1 MSDTAH
7 TPETGALIV
16 LTRLDSNRVPG
27 KGLIDLGGR
36 PLLGRVLDRLRR
48 CAVLDRI
55 IVATT
60 DRPGDDP
67 IADFAADEGIPVFR
81 GSAED
86 VAIRIYEAAAAA
98 GLTWFVRICGDSP
111 FVAPEVIDRVAETF
125 LVAQPDICTNVH
137 PRTFPIGCSAEAVGM
152 DAMERLLGETK
163 APEHR
168 EHVTAWFYENADA
181 VRLVNVAAPDARYD
195 GTSIAV
201 DWPEEVE
208 MGRWILTRLDT
219 PAEAPLD
226 LIVDHARAWWARA
239 ERGTRASGDRREPV
253 QKGRQAQAPA
263 ATTQPSQPVRQR
275 HNNAVL
281 PGAVGSQEAHHRDQ
295 KHRT

>member
-1 MSDTAH
+1 MLTGPDLISSMSDTAP

-16 LTRLDSNRVPG
+16 LTRLDSSRVPG
-27 KGLIDLGGR
+27 KGLVDLGGR

-48 CAVLDRI
+48 CQVLSRI

-60 DRPGDDP
+60 DRPVDDP
-67 IADFAADEGIPVFR
+67 VAAFAADEGTPVYR
-81 GSAED
+81 GNTED
-86 VAIRIYEAAAAA
+86 VALRIYEAAAAA

-111 FVAPEVIDRVAETF
+111 FVAPEVVDQVAQTF
-125 LVAQPDICTNVH
+125 LAEQPDICTNVH

-208 MGRWILTRLDT
+208 MARWILTRLDQPT
-219 PAEAPLD
+219 TAPLD
-226 LIVDHARAWWARA
+226 LIVDHARAWRAHRARRPSEAGPTRGGA
-239 ERGTRASGDRREPV
+239 EDTAETSFGGGERAGTGGTPKLS
-253 QKGRQAQAPA
+253 
-263 ATTQPSQPVRQR
+263 PS
-275 HNNAVL
+275 
-281 PGAVGSQEAHHRDQ
+281 
-295 KHRT
+295 